1 MNKSIVAVI
10 VGALAVLAGAAAA
23 FFLIQKKFAA
33 ENEDFDDFE
42 DFDMM
47 GDDDDFF
54 GEDEYAEY
62 DGMRIGESESIPFAD
77 ENAEVEEEAEA
88 ADEDSA
94 L

>member
-1 MNKSIVAVI
+1 MNKSLIAVI

-47 GDDDDFF
+47 GDDDFF
-54 GEDEYAEY
+54 GDEDYAEY
-62 DGMRIGESESIPFAD
+62 DGMRIGESESIPFSD
-77 ENAEVEEEAEA
+77 EEAEEEAEA

>member
-23 FFLIQKKFAA
+23 FFLIQKKFVA

-47 GDDDDFF
+47 GDDDFF
-54 GEDEYAEY
+54 GDEDYAEY

-77 ENAEVEEEAEA
+77 ESEAEEEVEA

>member
-47 GDDDDFF
+47 GDDDEFF
-54 GEDEYAEY
+54 GDEDYAEY

-77 ENAEVEEEAEA
+77 ENTEEEEAEA

>member
-47 GDDDDFF
+47 GDDEFF
-54 GEDEYAEY
+54 GDDDYAEY

-77 ENAEVEEEAEA
+77 ENAEEEEAEA

>member
-23 FFLIQKKFAA
+23 FFLIQKKFVA

-47 GDDDDFF
+47 GDDDEFF
-54 GEDEYAEY
+54 GDDEYAEY
-62 DGMRIGESESIPFAD
+62 DGMHIGESESIPFAG
-77 ENAEVEEEAEA
+77 ENVEEEAAEA

>member
-23 FFLIQKKFAA
+23 FFLIQKKFVA

-47 GDDDDFF
+47 GDDDFF
-54 GEDEYAEY
+54 GDEDYAEY
-62 DGMRIGESESIPFAD
+62 DGMRIGESESIPVAD
-77 ENAEVEEEAEA
+77 EEAEEEEVEA

>member
-23 FFLIQKKFAA
+23 FFLIQKKFSA

-42 DFDMM
+42 DFDMTGDDEFF
-47 GDDDDFF
+47 GDDD
-54 GEDEYAEY
+54 YAEY
-62 DGMRIGESESIPFAD
+62 DGMRLGENESIPFAD
-77 ENAEVEEEAEA
+77 EAAEDEEETEA

>member
-23 FFLIQKKFAA
+23 FFLIQKKFVA

-47 GDDDDFF
+47 GDDDFF
-54 GEDEYAEY
+54 GDEDYAEY

-77 ENAEVEEEAEA
+77 ESADEEEVEA

>member
-1 MNKSIVAVI
+1 MNKSLIAVI

-47 GDDDDFF
+47 GDDDFF
-54 GEDEYAEY
+54 GDEDYAEY

-77 ENAEVEEEAEA
+77 EEAEEDSEV

>member
-23 FFLIQKKFAA
+23 FFLIQKKFVA

-47 GDDDDFF
+47 GDDDFF
-54 GEDEYAEY
+54 GDEDYAEY

-77 ENAEVEEEAEA
+77 EEAEEEEVEA

>member
-1 MNKSIVAVI
+1 MNKNILAVI
-10 VGALAVLAGAAAA
+10 VGALAVLAGVAAA
-23 FFLIQKKFAA
+23 FFLIQKKLAA

-47 GDDDDFF
+47 GDDDFF
-54 GEDEYAEY
+54 GDDEYTEY
-62 DGMRIGESESIPFAD
+62 DGMHIGASDSIPF
-77 ENAEVEEEAEA
+77 EGEEEAAEEVEEA

>member
-10 VGALAVLAGAAAA
+10 VRALAVLAGAAAA
-23 FFLIQKKFAA
+23 FFLIQKKFVA

-47 GDDDDFF
+47 GDDDFF
-54 GEDEYAEY
+54 GDEDYAEY

-77 ENAEVEEEAEA
+77 EEAEEDAEA

>member
-1 MNKSIVAVI
+1 MNKSLIAVI

-23 FFLIQKKFAA
+23 FFLIQKKFVA

-47 GDDDDFF
+47 GDDDFF
-54 GEDEYAEY
+54 GDEDYAEY

-77 ENAEVEEEAEA
+77 EEAEEEKVEA